1 MRTRPD
7 GDHGG
12 LIVRGYLF
20 IYLRPTEPVIR
31 TRDSSGA
38 TMSQMV
44 GARGQVTRGGPR
56 ASSGQEAGAAGAR
69 DSPRAT
75 LSQETEVVVLML
87 VCRDTRYIVLML
99 VRRDTQYQQREF
111 PADPRPDALARVSR
125 GERGGVIRMSSSWE
139 EENKTERARNR
150 DLN

>member
-87 VCRDTRYIVLML
+87 VCRDTRYHCLNACTQGYPVPTAGISCRSTAGCTCTRLSWRTW
-99 VRRDTQYQQREF
+99 RRH
-111 PADPRPDALARVSR
+111 
-125 GERGGVIRMSSSWE
+125 
-139 EENKTERARNR
+139 
-150 DLN
+150 

>member
-44 GARGQVTRGGPR
+44 GARGQVTRGGPELPQAR
-56 ASSGQEAGAAGAR
+56 RQE
-69 DSPRAT
+69 PREHVTAPE
-75 LSQETEVVVLML
+75 L
-87 VCRDTRYIVLML
+87 
-99 VRRDTQYQQREF
+99 
-111 PADPRPDALARVSR
+111 P
-125 GERGGVIRMSSSWE
+125 
-139 EENKTERARNR
+139 
-150 DLN
+150 

>member
-87 VCRDTRYIVLML
+87 IRSDTR
-99 VRRDTQYQQREF
+99 YQQREF